1 MASRINADSSNGLQL
16 VSDSSGEVQIQ
27 SNGVTVATVN
37 SSGITASGADC
48 VFLGSATASSSAS
61 IEFTGLN
68 SNVYKHYRVLIDGFV
83 PVTNAQS
90 IGMQLSSGG
99 SFVTSGYWWQ
109 NFRWTTSASAARGNT
124 SDDRIY
130 LEAYGA
136 DNSTNNATYGGGGW
150 TVDILDANQSTVQQ
164 KVVYSGG
171 YFGSTLLGV
180 SGTGR
185 GATGQI
191 DAIKF
196 IVSSGNIAQGRFYL
210 YGFKE

>member
-1 MASRINADSSNGLQL
+1 MANLINADPTNGLKL
-16 VSDSSGEVQIQ
+16 ISDSSSEIQ
-27 SNGVTVATVN
+27 LQANGVTVATVN

-83 PVTNAQS
+83 PATNATS
-90 IGMQLSSGG
+90 LGMQTSTGG
-99 SFVTSGYWWQ
+99 SYTTSGYWWQ
-109 NFRWTTSASAARGNT
+109 NFRWTTSASGIRGST

-136 DNSTNNATYGGGGW
+136 DNSANTANNGGSW
-150 TVDILDANQSTVQQ
+150 VIDIIGSWQTTDLH
-164 KVVYSGG
+164 KVVYQG
-171 YFGSTLLGV
+171 YYQGSTMLGITGGGRT
-180 SGTGR
+180 GTGR
-185 GATGQI
+185 I
-191 DAIKF
+191 DGIKF
-196 IVSSGNIAQGRFYL
+196 LVSSGNISTGRFYI